1 HISRTLGGYRVAFI
15 GAWLKIVSY
24 TGAEAF
30 LAGALADYL
39 IEFSGGLLHSET
51 HRLPLALGGLLFFY
65 LVHVVGVRWFGRL
78 QVTMCALLGVSLL
91 VLVAPGLFAIHLS
104 NYQPFVTHGF
114 GGFAASLLPIFFSYA
129 RFEALAQT
137 AGEVQDSTNR
147 LPRVF
152 LFGITATAGIFLLMS
167 AVSFGVLP
175 GASLQAS
182 NAPMSAVASVYLMS
196 GGVKFVTLG
205 AIMA

>member
-65 LVHVVGVRWFGRL
+65 LVHVVGVRWFCRL

-129 RFEALAQT
+129 GFEALAQT

-152 LFGITATAGIFLLMS
+152 LFGITATAGGFFFLL
-167 AVSFGVLP
+167 AGSFGVVP
-175 GASLQAS
+175 GARLQARHG
-182 NAPMSAVASVYLMS
+182 ALSAGGSVYLMF
-196 GGVKFVTLG
+196 GGGQFSTFC
-205 AIMA
+205 ARF